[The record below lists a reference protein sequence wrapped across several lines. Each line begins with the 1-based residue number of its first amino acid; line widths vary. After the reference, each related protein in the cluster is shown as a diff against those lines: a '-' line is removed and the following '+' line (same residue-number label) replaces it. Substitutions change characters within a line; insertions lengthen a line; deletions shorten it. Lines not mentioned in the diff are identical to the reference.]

1 MSTKKKLCIGLCL
14 ISRKKERESMFNSG
28 IDEQVELALQ
38 AEEAKLDFVFKA
50 DYLVAHPDL
59 IARNKGNVMLDPTLL
74 FTAIAYAT
82 EKIGV
87 VTTASTSF
95 YPPYILARQ
104 LQSLNWISN
113 GRVGWNIVTSID
125 GAENFGETGMP
136 PSEERYAKAAECT
149 ELVRKL
155 WRSHPYEVLKVDNTE
170 VIREMVKP
178 IEHSGEYFEVKGPLN
193 IPQHISGE
201 IPLFQAGAS
210 EAGRKFAASVADA
223 IFAAM
228 PDIESGIEL
237 RQNLR
242 RRAEKHGRKQGDV
255 RVLPGLYFFIGDTY
269 EEALEMHRQTHQHLT
284 MEKRLALLEMVLGLD
299 ARGIPLE
306 SKIKEDML
314 PSREQTVRSKTHAEL
329 LRNFIIKNE
338 PTVEQILERPE
349 VVGSAHWVAIGT
361 PQDVFQKIME
371 RFEAG
376 ALDGFIAIP
385 GGPQKSLDLFFSEV
399 IPLFVKAGVF
409 REEYTGSTLREHLE
423 GTSLNTLLLK

>member
-1 MSTKKKLCIGLCL
+1 Q
-14 ISRKKERESMFNSG
+14 ESMFNSG

-74 FTAIAYAT
+74 FTAITYAT

-201 IPLFQAGAS
+201 MPLFQAGAS
-210 EAGRKFAASVADA
+210 EAGRNFAASVADA

-242 RRAEKHGRKQGDV
+242 RRAEKHGRKQDDV

-269 EEALEMHRQTHQHLT
+269 EEALEMHRQAHQHLT

-299 ARGIPLE
+299 ARGILLE

-349 VVGSAHWVAIGT
+349 VVCSAHWVAIGT
-361 PQDVFQKIME
+361 PQDVFQQIME

-399 IPLFVKAGVF
+399 IPLFVKAGIF

>member
-14 ISRKKERESMFNSG
+14 ISRKKEQESMFNSG

-74 FTAIAYAT
+74 FTAITYAT

-201 IPLFQAGAS
+201 MPLFQAGAS
-210 EAGRKFAASVADA
+210 EAGRNFAASVADA

-242 RRAEKHGRKQGDV
+242 RRAEKHGRKQDDV

-269 EEALEMHRQTHQHLT
+269 EEALEMHRQAHQHLT

-361 PQDVFQKIME
+361 PQDVFRKIME

>member
-14 ISRKKERESMFNSG
+14 ISRKKEQESMFNSG

-201 IPLFQAGAS
+201 MPLFQAGAS
-210 EAGRKFAASVADA
+210 EAGRNFAASVADA

-242 RRAEKHGRKQGDV
+242 RRAEKHGRKQDDV

-269 EEALEMHRQTHQHLT
+269 EEALEMHRQAHQHLT

-299 ARGIPLE
+299 ARGILLE

-349 VVGSAHWVAIGT
+349 VVCSAHWVAIGT
-361 PQDVFQKIME
+361 PQDVFQQIME

-399 IPLFVKAGVF
+399 IPLFVKAGIF

-423 GTSLNTLLLK
+423 GTLLNTLLLK

>member
-1 MSTKKKLCIGLCL
+1 MSTKRQLCIGLCL
-14 ISRKKERESMFNSG
+14 ISRKKEEDSVFDSG
-28 IDEQVELALQ
+28 INEQVELAKQ
-38 AEEAKLDFVFKA
+38 AEKAKLDFVFKA

-59 IARNKGNVMLDPTLL
+59 IARNKGNVILDPTLL

-125 GAENFGETGMP
+125 GAENFGETRMP
-136 PSEERYAKAAECT
+136 PSEERYTKAAECT

-155 WRSHPYEVLKVDNTE
+155 WRSHPYEVLKIDNTE
-170 VIREMVKP
+170 VIREMAKP

-201 IPLFQAGAS
+201 MPLFQAGAS
-210 EAGRKFAASVADA
+210 ESGRNFAASVADA
-223 IFAAM
+223 IFAAT
-228 PDIESGIEL
+228 PDVESGIEL
-237 RQNLR
+237 RQDLR
-242 RRAEKHGRKQGDV
+242 RRAEKYGRNQDDI

-269 EEALEMHRQTHQHLT
+269 EEALEMHKKAHQHLT
-284 MEKRLALLEMVLGLD
+284 KEKRYTLLEMVLGLD

-306 SKIKEDML
+306 SKITEEML
-314 PSREQTVRSKTHAEL
+314 PSQERTVRSKTHAEL

-361 PQDVFQKIME
+361 PKDVFQQIME
-371 RFEAG
+371 RFEGG

-385 GGPQKSLDLFFSEV
+385 GGPPKSLNLFFSEV
-399 IPLFVKAGVF
+399 IPLFVKTGVF

-423 GTSLNTLLLK
+423 ENLSNTLQLK

>member
-1 MSTKKKLCIGLCL
+1 MSTKKQLCIGLCL
-14 ISRKKERESMFNSG
+14 ISRKKEQESVFNSG
-28 IDEQVELALQ
+28 IDEQVELARL
-38 AEEAKLDFVFKA
+38 AEKAKLDFVFKA

-59 IARNKGNVMLDPTLL
+59 IARNKGNVILDPTLL

-136 PSEERYAKAAECT
+136 PSEERYARAAECT

-155 WRSHPYEVLKVDNTE
+155 WRSHPYEVLKEDNTD
-170 VIREMVKP
+170 VIREMVQP
-178 IEHSGEYFEVKGPLN
+178 IEHRGEHFEVKGPLN

-201 IPLFQAGAS
+201 MPLFQAGAS
-210 EAGRKFAASVADA
+210 ESGRNFAASVADA

-228 PDIESGIEL
+228 PDVESGIEL
-237 RQNLR
+237 RQDLR
-242 RRAEKHGRKQGDV
+242 KRAEKHGRKQDDI
-255 RVLPGLYFFIGDTY
+255 RVLPGLYFFIGDSY
-269 EEALEMHRQTHQHLT
+269 EEALEMHRQAHQHLT
-284 MEKRLALLEMVLGLD
+284 KEKRYALLEMVLGLD
-299 ARGIPLE
+299 VRGLPLE
-306 SKIKEDML
+306 SKVTEHML
-314 PSREQTVRSKTHAEL
+314 PSRNQAVRSKTHAEL

-361 PQDVFQKIME
+361 PQDVFKQIME

-385 GGPQKSLDLFFSEV
+385 GGPPKSLDLFFSEV
-399 IPLFVKAGVF
+399 IPLFVRAGVF

-423 GTSLNTLLLK
+423 GNISNALQLK

>member
-1 MSTKKKLCIGLCL
+1 MSTKKQLCIGLCL
-14 ISRKKERESMFNSG
+14 ISRKKEQESVFNSG
-28 IDEQVELALQ
+28 IDEQVELARL
-38 AEEAKLDFVFKA
+38 AEKAKLDFVFKA

-59 IARNKGNVMLDPTLL
+59 IARNKGNVILDPTLL

-136 PSEERYAKAAECT
+136 PSEERYARAAECT

-155 WRSHPYEVLKVDNTE
+155 WRSHPYEVLKEDNTD
-170 VIREMVKP
+170 VIREMVQP
-178 IEHSGEYFEVKGPLN
+178 IEHRGEHFEVKGPLN

-201 IPLFQAGAS
+201 MPLFQAGAS
-210 EAGRKFAASVADA
+210 ESGRNFAASVADA

-228 PDIESGIEL
+228 PDVKSGIEL
-237 RQNLR
+237 RQDLR
-242 RRAEKHGRKQGDV
+242 KRAEKHGRKQDDI
-255 RVLPGLYFFIGDTY
+255 RVLPGLYFFIGDSY
-269 EEALEMHRQTHQHLT
+269 EEALEMHRQAHQHLT
-284 MEKRLALLEMVLGLD
+284 KEKRYALLEMVLGLD
-299 ARGIPLE
+299 VRGMPLE
-306 SKIKEDML
+306 SKVTEHML
-314 PSREQTVRSKTHAEL
+314 PSRNQTVRSKTHAEL

-361 PQDVFQKIME
+361 PQDVFKQIME

-385 GGPQKSLDLFFSEV
+385 GGPPKSLDLFFSEV
-399 IPLFVKAGVF
+399 IPLFVRAGVF

-423 GTSLNTLLLK
+423 GNISNALQLK

>member
-1 MSTKKKLCIGLCL
+1 MSTKKQLCIGLCL
-14 ISRKKERESMFNSG
+14 ISRKKEQESEFNSG
-28 IDEQVELALQ
+28 IEEQVELAKQ
-38 AEEAKLDFVFKA
+38 AEKSKLDFVFKA

-59 IARNKGNVMLDPTLL
+59 IARNKGNVILDPTLL

-104 LQSLNWISN
+104 LQSLHWISN

-125 GAENFGETGMP
+125 GAENFGEEGMP
-136 PSEERYAKAAECT
+136 SSEERYAKAAECT
-149 ELVRKL
+149 ALVRKL
-155 WRSHPYEVLKVDNTE
+155 WGSHPNEVLKINNPD

-178 IEHSGEYFEVKGPLN
+178 IEHNGEYFKVKGPLN
-193 IPQHISGE
+193 IPQHIAGE
-201 IPLFQAGAS
+201 MPLFQAGAS
-210 EAGRKFAASVADA
+210 ESGRNFAASVADA
-223 IFAAM
+223 IFAAT
-228 PDIESGIEL
+228 PDVESGMEL
-237 RQNLR
+237 RQDLR
-242 RRAEKHGRKQGDV
+242 RRAEQHGRNQDDI

-269 EEALEMHRQTHQHLT
+269 EEALEMHRQAHQHLT
-284 MEKRLALLEMVLGLD
+284 KEKRYSLLEMVLGLD

-306 SKIKEDML
+306 SKITEEML
-314 PSREQTVRSKTHAEL
+314 PSRDQTVRSKTHAEL
-329 LRNFIIKNE
+329 LRNYIIKNE

-349 VVGSAHWVAIGT
+349 VVGSAHWVAVGT
-361 PQDVFQKIME
+361 AQDVAKQIMD

-385 GGPQKSLDLFFSEV
+385 GGPPKSLDLFFREV

-423 GTSLNTLLLK
+423 ENLSNMLQLK